1 MLEETECIFE
11 HINQSSV
18 FSDQAIFPAC
28 TTDVDTYV
36 YLFPAVFGPLFI
48 LRHRDRYIWGAH
60 YALWYSNRLV
70 LTKRSIAREVPSAMV
85 LSSRDLIIY
94 NRWHTNVLSRTGTH
108 VYFPG
113 KLEHVCIEIEWGCGW
128 DLHLCPHDSKNMTR
142 LSSTLHWVEQV
153 VTMHMVG
160 CWIFSMK
167 TVLKD
172 DFGPMKNHA
181 YWH

>member
-60 YALWYSNRLV
+60 YALWYSNRQV
-70 LTKRSIAREVPSAMV
+70 LTKRSIARGALCNGPKFSGPDHLQQV
-85 LSSRDLIIY
+85 
-94 NRWHTNVLSRTGTH
+94 TH
-108 VYFPG
+108 
-113 KLEHVCIEIEWGCGW
+113 K
-128 DLHLCPHDSKNMTR
+128 CP
-142 LSSTLHWVEQV
+142 
-153 VTMHMVG
+153 
-160 CWIFSMK
+160 F
-167 TVLKD
+167 
-172 DFGPMKNHA
+172 
-181 YWH
+181 